1 MIEWEQFMTQEEL
14 RELNESMNALE
25 IFIADLPEKALG
37 LGIRVLIAVITLFIG
52 FKIIKLIRKLLK
64 KSLSKANAELG
75 VIQFL
80 DSMIKIV
87 LNFIL
92 ILAVAGNFGFDATS
106 IVALMGS
113 AGVAIGLALQ
123 GSLSNIAGGI
133 LILLLKPFRV
143 GDYIIEDS
151 NGNQGTVKE
160 IGIFYTKLQTGDN
173 KIVILPNGAL
183 ANNSMTN
190 FSASHLRRVDVT
202 VGISYDADIKKA
214 KEILWKI
221 IDEDMDVK
229 QDDTKRVYVDSLGA
243 SEVVLGIRVYC
254 ENAKYWELKWRLL
267 ENIKLTFDEE
277 GIEIPYQKVDVH
289 ILREENT

>member
-1 MIEWEQFMTQEEL
+1 MTQEEL

-25 IFIADLPEKALG
+25 KFIAELPEKALS
-37 LGIRVLIAVITLFIG
+37 LGVRVLFAALIFFIG
-52 FKIIKLIRKLLK
+52 FRLIKFIRKILK
-64 KSLSKANAELG
+64 KSLTKASVELG

-80 DSMIKIV
+80 DSLLKIALNVILV
-87 LNFIL
+87 LI
-92 ILAVAGNFGFDATS
+92 VASNFGFDATS
-106 IVALMGS
+106 VVALMGS

-151 NGNQGTVKE
+151 NGNEGTVKE
-160 IGIFYTKLQTGDN
+160 IGIFFTKLQTGDN
-173 KIVILPNGAL
+173 KIVILPNGTL

-190 FSASHLRRVDVT
+190 FSEAHLRRVDIT

-214 KEILWKI
+214 KDILWRI
-221 IDEDMDVK
+221 IDEDADVK
-229 QDDTKRVYVDSLGA
+229 QDDTKKVFVDSLGA
-243 SEVVLGIRVYC
+243 SEVVLGLRVYC

-267 ENIKLTFDEE
+267 ETIKLAFDEE
-277 GIEIPYQKVDVH
+277 GIEIPYQQLAVH
-289 ILREENT
+289 MVKQENQT

>member
-1 MIEWEQFMTQEEL
+1 MTQEEL

-25 IFIADLPEKALG
+25 KFVAELPEKALS
-37 LGIRVLIAVITLFIG
+37 LGVRVLFAALIFFIG
-52 FKIIKLIRKLLK
+52 FRLIKLIRKILK
-64 KSLSKANAELG
+64 KSLTKASVELG

-80 DSMIKIV
+80 DSLLKIA
-87 LNFIL
+87 LNVIL
-92 ILAVAGNFGFDATS
+92 LLIVAGNFGFDATS

-113 AGVAIGLALQ
+113 AGVAVGLALQ

-151 NGNQGTVKE
+151 NGNEGTVKE
-160 IGIFYTKLQTGDN
+160 IGIFFTKLQTGDN

-190 FSASHLRRVDVT
+190 FSEAHLRRVDIT
-202 VGISYDADIKKA
+202 VGISYDADIRKA
-214 KEILWKI
+214 KELLWKI
-221 IDEDMDVK
+221 IDEDSDIK
-229 QDDTKRVYVDSLGA
+229 QDDTKKVFVDSLGA
-243 SEVVLGIRVYC
+243 SEVVLGLRVYC

-267 ENIKLTFDEE
+267 ETIKLTFDKE
-277 GIEIPYQKVDVH
+277 GIEIPYQKLDVH
-289 ILREENT
+289 ILKEEN

>member
-1 MIEWEQFMTQEEL
+1 MTQEEL
-14 RELNESMNALE
+14 IELNKSMNALE
-25 IFIADLPEKALG
+25 KFIADLPEKALN
-37 LGIRVLIAVITLFIG
+37 LGIRVLIAAVILFIG
-52 FKIIKLIRKLLK
+52 FKLIKFIRKILK
-64 KSLSKANAELG
+64 KSLAKASIELG

-80 DSMIKIV
+80 DSLLKVI

-92 ILAVAGNFGFDATS
+92 VLIVAGNFGFDATS

-113 AGVAIGLALQ
+113 AGVAVGLALQ

-151 NGNQGTVKE
+151 NGNEGTVKE
-160 IGIFYTKLQTGDN
+160 IGIFFTKLQTGDN

-190 FSASHLRRVDVT
+190 FSEAHLRRVDVT

-214 KEILWKI
+214 KDILWRI
-221 IDEDMDVK
+221 IDEDADVK

-243 SEVVLGIRVYC
+243 SEVVLGLRVYC
-254 ENAKYWELKWRLL
+254 ENAKYWELRWRLL
-267 ENIKLTFDEE
+267 ETIKITFDKE
-277 GIEIPYQKVDVH
+277 GIEIPYQKLDVH
-289 ILREENT
+289 ILKEENS

>member
-1 MIEWEQFMTQEEL
+1 MIEWEWFMTQEEL
-14 RELNESMNALE
+14 KELNESMNALE
-25 IFIADLPEKALG
+25 KFIANLPEKALG
-37 LGIRVLIAVITLFIG
+37 LGIRVFIAALTLFVG
-52 FKIIKLIRKLLK
+52 FKLIKFIRKLLK
-64 KSLSKANAELG
+64 KSLSKASVELG

-80 DSMIKIV
+80 DSMIKVV

-92 ILAVAGNFGFDATS
+92 VLAVAGNFGFDATS

-190 FSASHLRRVDVT
+190 FSEAHLRRVDVT
-202 VGISYDADIKKA
+202 IGISYEADIKKA
-214 KEILWKI
+214 KDILQRI
-221 IDEDMDVK
+221 IDEDVDVE
-229 QDDTKRVYVDSLGA
+229 QDDTKRVFVDSLGA
-243 SEVVLGIRVYC
+243 SEVVLGLRVYC

-267 ENIKLTFDEE
+267 ETIKLAFDEE
-277 GIEIPYQKVDVH
+277 GIEIPYQKLDVH
-289 ILREENT
+289 ILKEENS

>member
-1 MIEWEQFMTQEEL
+1 MTQEEL
-14 RELNESMNALE
+14 IELNKSMNALE
-25 IFIADLPEKALG
+25 KFIADLPEKALN
-37 LGIRVLIAVITLFIG
+37 LGIRVLIAAVILFIG
-52 FKIIKLIRKLLK
+52 FKLIKFIRKILK
-64 KSLSKANAELG
+64 KSLSKASIELG

-80 DSMIKIV
+80 DSLLKVI

-92 ILAVAGNFGFDATS
+92 VLIVAGNFGFDATS

-113 AGVAIGLALQ
+113 AGVAVGLALQ

-151 NGNQGTVKE
+151 NGNEGTVKE
-160 IGIFYTKLQTGDN
+160 IGIFFTKLQTGDN

-190 FSASHLRRVDVT
+190 FSEAHLRRVDVT

-214 KEILWKI
+214 KDILWRI
-221 IDEDMDVK
+221 IDEDADVK

-243 SEVVLGIRVYC
+243 SEVVLGLRVYC

-267 ENIKLTFDEE
+267 ETIKLAFDEE
-277 GIEIPYQKVDVH
+277 GIEIPYQKLDVH
-289 ILREENT
+289 ILKEENS

>member
-1 MIEWEQFMTQEEL
+1 MTQEEL
-14 RELNESMNALE
+14 IELNKSMNALE
-25 IFIADLPEKALG
+25 KFIADLPEKALN
-37 LGIRVLIAVITLFIG
+37 LGIRVLIAAVILFIG
-52 FKIIKLIRKLLK
+52 FKLIKFIRKILK
-64 KSLSKANAELG
+64 KSLTKASIELG

-80 DSMIKIV
+80 DSLLKVI

-92 ILAVAGNFGFDATS
+92 VLIVAGNFGFDATS

-113 AGVAIGLALQ
+113 AGVAVGLALQ

-151 NGNQGTVKE
+151 NGNEGTVKE
-160 IGIFYTKLQTGDN
+160 IGIFFTKLQTGDN

-190 FSASHLRRVDVT
+190 FSEAHLRRVDVT

-214 KEILWKI
+214 KDILWRI
-221 IDEDMDVK
+221 IDEDADVK

-243 SEVVLGIRVYC
+243 SEVVLGLRVYC
-254 ENAKYWELKWRLL
+254 ENAKYWELRWRLL
-267 ENIKLTFDEE
+267 ETIKITFDKE
-277 GIEIPYQKVDVH
+277 GIEIPYQKLDVH
-289 ILREENT
+289 ILKEENL

>member
-1 MIEWEQFMTQEEL
+1 MTQEEL
-14 RELNESMNALE
+14 IELNKSMNALE
-25 IFIADLPEKALG
+25 KFIADLPEKALN
-37 LGIRVLIAVITLFIG
+37 LGIRVLIAAVILFIG
-52 FKIIKLIRKLLK
+52 FKLIKFIRKILK
-64 KSLSKANAELG
+64 KSLSKASIELG

-80 DSMIKIV
+80 DSLLKVI

-92 ILAVAGNFGFDATS
+92 VLIVAGNFGFDATS

-113 AGVAIGLALQ
+113 AGVAVGLALQ

-151 NGNQGTVKE
+151 NGNEGTVKE
-160 IGIFYTKLQTGDN
+160 IGIFFTKLQTGDN
-173 KIVILPNGAL
+173 KIVILPNGSL

-190 FSASHLRRVDVT
+190 FSEAHLRRVDVT

-214 KEILWKI
+214 KDILWRI
-221 IDEDMDVK
+221 IDEDADVK

-243 SEVVLGIRVYC
+243 SEVVLGLRVYC

-267 ENIKLTFDEE
+267 ETIKLAFDEE
-277 GIEIPYQKVDVH
+277 GIEIPYQKLDVH
-289 ILREENT
+289 ILKEENS